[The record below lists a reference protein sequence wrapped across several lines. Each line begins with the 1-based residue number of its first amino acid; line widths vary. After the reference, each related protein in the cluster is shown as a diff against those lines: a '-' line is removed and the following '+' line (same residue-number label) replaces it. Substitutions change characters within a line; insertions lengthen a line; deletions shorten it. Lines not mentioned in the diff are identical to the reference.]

1 MILQMYKYYMHFK
14 CAIIFCK
21 SCILHRTIMSCGEI
35 NRMLCYHNINSHSHH
50 HKSNLCQKCHLCQKF
65 RCQ

>member
-21 SCILHRTIMSCGEI
+21 IMYSPQNNYVLWRKI
-35 NRMLCYHNINSHSHH
+35 
-50 HKSNLCQKCHLCQKF
+50 
-65 RCQ
+65 